1 MDYFKESLKL
11 HEKIKWKID
20 FKSKLKLE
28 TKEDLSL
35 AYTPWVAEPC
45 REIAKDPENAYK
57 YTIKSNTVAVISDW
71 SAVLWLGNIWGLA
84 WLPVMEW
91 KCVLFKEFA
100 WVNAFPIVL
109 DTQDTE
115 EIISTIKH
123 ISPTIWWINLEDFSA
138 PRCFEIEERLK
149 AELNIPVFH
158 DDQHWTAIV
167 TLAGLINSLRI
178 IKKPHSWILSP
189 LQEKE
194 AAKNVKIVVNWV
206 GAAGVA
212 IVKLLLLYWFENII
226 MVDSRWTIHK
236 EREWLNP
243 TKEMLT
249 DITNTACIL
258 DPNSKECIK
267 WWLSEAVK
275 WRDVFIGVSA
285 PWVLTEDMVRTMNQ
299 DPIIFAMAN
308 PTPEIM
314 PDLAK
319 KAWAKIVATGR
330 SDFPN
335 QLNNVLV
342 FPGIFKGALENR
354 VVKIT
359 EEHKLEAAIALAD
372 YVENPSVDEII
383 PSPLD
388 KWVADVIA
396 GAIK

>member
-11 HEKIKWKID
+11 HEKIKGKID
-20 FKSKLKLE
+20 FASKLKLN

-45 REIAKDPENAYK
+45 KEIAKYPENAYK

-71 SAVLWLGNIWGLA
+71 SAVLWLGNIWWLA
-84 WLPVMEW
+84 GLPVMEW

-109 DTQDTE
+109 NTQDTE
-115 EIISTIKH
+115 EIIKTVKH
-123 ISPTIWWINLEDFSA
+123 LSPTIWWINLEDISA

-149 AELNIPVFH
+149 NELDIPVFH

-167 TLAGLINSLRI
+167 CLAWLINSLKI
-178 IKKPHSWILSP
+178 TGKKKEEIK
-189 LQEKE
+189 
-194 AAKNVKIVVNWV
+194 VVVNWV
-206 GAAGVA
+206 WAAWVA
-212 IVKLLLLYWFENII
+212 IVKLLLDFWVKDIV
-226 MVDSRWTIHK
+226 MVDSRWTIHPGRK
-236 EREWLNP
+236 DLNP

-249 DITNTACIL
+249 NITNTACLL
-258 DPNSKECIK
+258 DPESSECII
-267 WWLSEAVK
+267 WWLDAAVK
-275 WRDVFIGVSA
+275 DRDVFIWVSA
-285 PWVLTEDMVRTMNQ
+285 PWVLTADMVKTMNN

-308 PTPEIM
+308 PIPEIM
-314 PDLAK
+314 PDEAK
-319 KAWAKIVATGR
+319 KAGASIIATGR

-342 FPGIFKGALENR
+342 FPGLFKWALKNR

-359 EEHKLEAAIALAD
+359 DEHKLKAAQALAN
-372 YVENPSVDEII
+372 YVKNPTLDEII

-396 GAIK
+396 SVIK

>member
-396 GAIK
+396 GVIK

>member
-20 FKSKLKLE
+20 FKSKLELN
-28 TKEDLSL
+28 TKDDLSL

-45 REIAKDPENAYK
+45 MEIAKDPENAYK
-57 YTIKSNTVAVISDW
+57 YTIKSNTVMVVSDW
-71 SAVLWLGNIWGLA
+71 SAVLWLGNIGWLA

-109 DTQDTE
+109 NTQNTE
-115 EIISTIKH
+115 EIIKTIKH
-123 ISPTIWWINLEDFSA
+123 ISPTVWWINLEDFSA

-167 TLAGLINSLRI
+167 CLAWLINSLKI
-178 IKKPHSWILSP
+178 TWKK
-189 LQEKE
+189 KE
-194 AAKNVKIVVNWV
+194 EIKIVVNWV
-206 GAAGVA
+206 WAAWVA
-212 IVKLLLLYWFENII
+212 IVKLLLLYWVKDIV

-236 EREWLNP
+236 WRKDLNS

-249 DITNTACIL
+249 NITNTACLL
-258 DPNSKECIK
+258 DPESSECIT
-267 WWLSEAVK
+267 WWLDAAIK
-275 WRDVFIGVSA
+275 NRDVFVWVSA
-285 PWVLTEDMVRTMNQ
+285 PWVLTEEMVKSMNK

-314 PDLAK
+314 PDIAK
-319 KAWAKIVATGR
+319 KAWAKIVATWR

-342 FPGIFKGALENR
+342 FPGIFKWALENR
-354 VVKIT
+354 VIKIT
-359 EEHKLEAAIALAD
+359 EEHKLQAAQALAD
-372 YVENPSVDEII
+372 YVKNPTIDEII

-388 KWVADVIA
+388 KWVADVVA
-396 GAIK
+396 GVIK